1 MEPEKPPTV
10 RLRER
15 FDRPRGELALRSII
29 YVLGVFL
36 TLFTVYYAAT
46 LWTDIGRYA
55 NVFFGVGVALFYL
68 VEILETYVADPD
80 DETGTADDEPD
91 TGEDSG
97 SLAETPFADVLDHP
111 IWTKLDLVALVVGVF
126 VAAAVSGYVEFHY
139 ARLLD
144 RAPIYGWTTTDY
156 YVGWAA
162 MALVTDATR
171 RAFGNVIAGVVI
183 AGIAYAFVGPVFDS
197 PYLPDVFYHT
207 GMDWTQVA
215 RHGAIGLTGVYG
227 FILEVGATA
236 VAIFLMFAGMAKAY
250 GLMEFVLRMSR
261 EVRNVLES
269 GVVQVAVVGSM
280 IMGSITGSA
289 AANTAT
295 TGSFTI
301 PMIKDQGVRKD
312 FACAIESVASSGGQM
327 LPPIMGVAAF
337 LMADFLA
344 IPYVEIVMAGA
355 LPALLFYFA
364 VGIAVH
370 LTVHKFGWTTSADGR
385 FDKRILLGGI
395 HYVLPLAVLLYT
407 LIVLRYSPLSAGLY
421 TIVAMVPSAL
431 LKRLIDAH
439 DADEEPTEV
448 AVDFAVTTFD
458 GLRQGAVDMAPL
470 VGILASLGVVIQ
482 MVEQTGLGARISFR
496 MVGLAGGVLVFL
508 LILAMLTSI
517 LFGLGMPTPAA
528 YIVVAAL
535 VAPALVQMEVQS
547 LTAHMFVFYF
557 AMLSAI
563 TPPVAVAVA
572 VGARIADSDFLQ
584 SCKQALRIGAP
595 GFVIPFAFV
604 ANDSII
610 QWQYV
615 VSEARAAGGTALL
628 EALVQPILF
637 ELGVVL
643 VGTVA
648 LVVATVGYDG
658 LQRLPWPHRLVY
670 LGVAFVA
677 MFAPMNAVQFAAA
690 AFGVVVLALT
700 NTGRLPAVLTPS
712 RQ

>member
-1 MEPEKPPTV
+1 
-10 RLRER
+10 
-15 FDRPRGELALRSII
+15 
-29 YVLGVFL
+29 
-36 TLFTVYYAAT
+36 
-46 LWTDIGRYA
+46 
-55 NVFFGVGVALFYL
+55 
-68 VEILETYVADPD
+68 
-80 DETGTADDEPD
+80 
-91 TGEDSG
+91 
-97 SLAETPFADVLDHP
+97 
-111 IWTKLDLVALVVGVF
+111 
-126 VAAAVSGYVEFHY
+126 
-139 ARLLD
+139 
-144 RAPIYGWTTTDY
+144 
-156 YVGWAA
+156 
-162 MALVTDATR
+162 
-171 RAFGNVIAGVVI
+171 
-183 AGIAYAFVGPVFDS
+183 
-197 PYLPDVFYHT
+197 
-207 GMDWTQVA
+207 
-215 RHGAIGLTGVYG
+215 
-227 FILEVGATA
+227 
-236 VAIFLMFAGMAKAY
+236 
-250 GLMEFVLRMSR
+250 
-261 EVRNVLES
+261 
-269 GVVQVAVVGSM
+269 M
-280 IMGSITGSA
+280 I
-289 AANTAT
+289 
-295 TGSFTI
+295 
-301 PMIKDQGVRKD
+301 
-312 FACAIESVASSGGQM
+312 
-327 LPPIMGVAAF
+327 
-337 LMADFLA
+337 
-344 IPYVEIVMAGA
+344 
-355 LPALLFYFA
+355 
-364 VGIAVH
+364 
-370 LTVHKFGWTTSADGR
+370 
-385 FDKRILLGGI
+385 
-395 HYVLPLAVLLYT
+395 
-407 LIVLRYSPLSAGLY
+407 
-421 TIVAMVPSAL
+421 PSAL

-439 DADEEPTEV
+439 DADEAPTEV
-448 AVDFAVTTFD
+448 AVDFVVTTFD

-535 VAPALVQMEVQS
+535 VAPALVQMEVQK

-572 VGARIADSDFLQ
+572 VGARIADSDFMR

-610 QWQYV
+610 QWQYI
-615 VSEARAAGGTALL
+615 VSDARAAGGSALL

-658 LQRLPWPHRLVY
+658 IQRLPWPHRIGY
-670 LGVAFVA
+670 IAVASVA